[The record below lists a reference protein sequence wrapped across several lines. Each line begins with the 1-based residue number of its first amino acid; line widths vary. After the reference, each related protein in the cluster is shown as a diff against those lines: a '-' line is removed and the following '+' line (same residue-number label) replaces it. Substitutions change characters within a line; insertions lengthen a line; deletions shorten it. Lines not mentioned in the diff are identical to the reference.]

1 MIFNKMFFEL
11 LQEQNILKTSK
22 TQPLVDAIRQ
32 RHPIT
37 FYYTGPQKPEK
48 ERVLPGTRQSGEP
61 VALGLSKKGNLII
74 RVFVPS
80 PNVSK
85 KGLDKTQWRT
95 FMVSRMSNV
104 RIDDE
109 VSFDEKRPQYKEG
122 DDDSMSVTYV
132 TSDWTH
138 TPEPQ
143 AEPTPQEEPQ
153 DEPQGQ
159 PEPQDEPTPQ
169 VEPQGQPE
177 PVAVEPTP
185 QTQPTPEPQAE
196 PTPTELPQP
205 KPEVKPSKEPVQTG
219 VVTPQNTDQ
228 EYENKLKQQYDTL
241 NRSWVEKQ
249 KSVGGNIKAGEG
261 TRARFKK
268 EADKILNNPQPNEN
282 PEELNKL
289 QESINRIKTLMFS

>member
-104 RIDDE
+104 KIDDE
-109 VSFDEKRPQYKEG
+109 VKFDEKRPQYKEG

-132 TSDWTH
+132 TSDWTNK
-138 TPEPQ
+138 PEVKKPRIVKSKPEVPS
-143 AEPTPQEEPQ
+143 ATATTEPTPS
-153 DEPQGQ
+153 
-159 PEPQDEPTPQ
+159 
-169 VEPQGQPE
+169 
-177 PVAVEPTP
+177 VEPT
-185 QTQPTPEPQAE
+185 TTTTTPEE
-196 PTPTELPQP
+196 PKTTELPQP
-205 KPEVKPSKEPVQTG
+205 KTQTKPEKVVSKPEPTQTEPEP
-219 VVTPQNTDQ
+219 TEPKTQ
-228 EYENKLKQQYDTL
+228 EL
-241 NRSWVEKQ
+241 
-249 KSVGGNIKAGEG
+249 
-261 TRARFKK
+261 
-268 EADKILNNPQPNEN
+268 PQPKQTEKPVAN
-282 PEELNKL
+282 PEEDEENKNL
-289 QESINRIKTLMFS
+289 QESIKNIKRLMFS